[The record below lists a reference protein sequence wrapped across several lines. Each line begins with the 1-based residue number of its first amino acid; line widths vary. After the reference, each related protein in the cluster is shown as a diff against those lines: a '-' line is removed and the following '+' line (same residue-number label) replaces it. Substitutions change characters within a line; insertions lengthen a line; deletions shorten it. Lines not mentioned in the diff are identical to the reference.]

1 MKVEYLKQFS
11 KDLLKI
17 NDEILKNNLFDC
29 IVALKEAENLNVLS
43 NVKKLKG
50 HSEAYRIRIGKYR
63 LGFFFDGE
71 VVELARFAKREDI
84 YKLFP

>member
-11 KDLLKI
+11 KDVLKI
-17 NDEILKNNLFDC
+17 NDESLKDNLFG
-29 IVALKEAENLNVLS
+29 IIINMKNTQNLNQIP
-43 NVKKLKG
+43 NIKKLKG

-63 LGFFFDGE
+63 LGFYFDGE

>member
-11 KDLLKI
+11 KDLLKVK
-17 NDEILKNNLFDC
+17 DESLKGDLFSIIIVLKN
-29 IVALKEAENLNVLS
+29 AETLNELS

-50 HSEAYRIRIGKYR
+50 YQNAYRIRIGKFR
-63 LGFFFDGE
+63 LGFYFDGE
-71 VVELARFAKREDI
+71 VIELARFVKREDI

>member
-17 NDEILKNNLFDC
+17 NDQSLKDSLFEVITNLKN
-29 IVALKEAENLNVLS
+29 AENLSNLS
-43 NVKKLKG
+43 NVKKMKG
-50 HSEAYRIRIGKYR
+50 HSEVYRIRVEKYR
-63 LGFFFDGE
+63 LGFFFDEE
-71 VVELARFAKREDI
+71 VIELARFAKREDI

>member
-17 NDEILKNNLFDC
+17 NDETLKNNLFD
-29 IVALKEAENLNVLS
+29 IIMLLKEAENLNLLS

-50 HSEAYRIRIGKYR
+50 HYEAYRIRIGQNR

-71 VVELARFAKREDI
+71 AVQFARFAKREDI

>member
-11 KDLLKI
+11 KDVLKI
-17 NDEILKNNLFDC
+17 NDESLKDNLFG
-29 IVALKEAENLNVLS
+29 IIINMKNTQNLNQIA
-43 NVKKLKG
+43 NIKKLKG

-63 LGFFFDGE
+63 LGFYFDGE

>member
-11 KDLLKI
+11 KDLLKVK
-17 NDEILKNNLFDC
+17 DESLKGDLFSIIIVLKNT
-29 IVALKEAENLNVLS
+29 ETLNELS

-50 HSEAYRIRIGKYR
+50 YQNAYRIRIGKFR
-63 LGFFFDGE
+63 LGFYFDGE
-71 VVELARFAKREDI
+71 VIELARFAKREDI

>member
-17 NDEILKNNLFDC
+17 NDETLKNNLFEI
-29 IVALKEAENLNVLS
+29 IVLLKETENLNLLS

-50 HSEAYRIRIGKYR
+50 NTEAYRIRIGKYR

>member
-17 NDEILKNNLFDC
+17 NDETLKNNLFEI
-29 IVALKEAENLNVLS
+29 IVLLKQTENLNLLS

-50 HSEAYRIRIGKYR
+50 HTEAYRIRIGKYR

-71 VVELARFAKREDI
+71 MVELARFAKREDI

>member
-1 MKVEYLKQFS
+1 LKVKFGKLFS

-17 NDEILKNNLFDC
+17 KDS
-29 IVALKEAENLNVLS
+29 ALKKEIIQVIEELESLENLRDFS
-43 NVKKLKG
+43 NLKKMKG

-63 LGFFFDGE
+63 LGFYFDGE
-71 VVELARFAKREDI
+71 VIELARFAKREDI

>member
-11 KDLLKI
+11 RDLLKI
-17 NDEILKNNLFDC
+17 NDEILKNNLFEV
-29 IVALKEAENLNVLS
+29 IVLLKETENLNLLP

-50 HSEAYRIRIGKYR
+50 HNEAYRIRIGKYR
-63 LGFFFDGE
+63 LGFFFDDE

>member
-17 NDEILKNNLFDC
+17 NDETLKNNLFDV
-29 IVALKEAENLNVLS
+29 IVLLKEAENLNLLS

-71 VVELARFAKREDI
+71 AIQFARFAKREDI

>member
-17 NDEILKNNLFDC
+17 NDETLKNNLFDI
-29 IVALKEAENLNVLS
+29 IVLLKETENLILLS

-50 HSEAYRIRIGKYR
+50 HTEAYRIRIGKYR

-71 VVELARFAKREDI
+71 VVELALFAKREDI

>member
-11 KDLLKI
+11 KDVLKV
-17 NDEILKNNLFDC
+17 NDESLKNNLFDV
-29 IVALKEAENLNVLS
+29 IIILKNAENLNLVS
-43 NVKKLKG
+43 NIKKMKG

-63 LGFFFDGE
+63 LGFYFDGE
-71 VVELARFAKREDI
+71 VIEFARFAKREDI